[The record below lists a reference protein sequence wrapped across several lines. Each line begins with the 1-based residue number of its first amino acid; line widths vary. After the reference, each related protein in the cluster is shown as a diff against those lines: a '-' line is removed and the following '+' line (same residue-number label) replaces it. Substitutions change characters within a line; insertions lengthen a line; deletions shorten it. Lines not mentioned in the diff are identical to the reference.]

1 MPISTYVQEQ
11 GMFLEKVLF
20 PLSVHMIPSAATH
33 TAVHKTENVKEIL
46 TPVIQVYAGSSVRN
60 IKKFILG
67 AKLFCPHPL
76 IS

>member
-1 MPISTYVQEQ
+1 
-11 GMFLEKVLF
+11 MFLEKVLF

-33 TAVHKTENVKEIL
+33 TAGKITENVKEML
-46 TPVIQVYAGSSVRN
+46 TSVTQVCADGSVRN
-60 IKKFILG
+60 IENLILG